1 LQQLL
6 WHNSV
11 VIMRKLSQTFFS
23 AQTGEKIDLMND
35 WEIGGTQNKWVCPSD
50 RHLQLRAQLKSGWS
64 VRTATARS
72 PTNAKQQNGG
82 ITEAEQEHIKA
93 VLARAEAG
101 RIIEQQ
107 RIGKMVDRLEKMRN
121 RANGNGVT
129 QCLICSTD
137 FGLLAS
143 KSYAAMCSDCRKY
156 VCQKN
161 CGVET
166 YDSTRRENVFL
177 CKICS
182 EHREVMWKKSGAWF
196 YKEVPN
202 YIKPTEDGD
211 IRSPPFHSKTWQH
224 HANAA
229 SSSNGGATS
238 HRHRQLPTPPDQN
251 TSRTKSPRPRITPS
265 WVKEKVQSSMSI
277 GSDDENASTS
287 EGEGFSSKDDLQK
300 ASMPAPRRSR
310 PQKHSS
316 LGKSSLQRYALGA
329 RGRIT
334 DTEES
339 GDSRHTT
346 PSTSPRHSPS
356 SFGDDL
362 SLNPSSLIASD
373 AKSID
378 SGVVPS
384 DHSALV
390 NAQLSISRSSV
401 LLPATTI
408 GSPTHALPPPKPV
421 EPATNNSP
429 QSRTPS
435 TSSSLMLPPVLPPA
449 EMELSQTGAIA
460 HSSSGIACSFPS
472 SGSSIPPPIPPR
484 NANAS
489 PLPDRRLSTASS
501 ASSANCSGTGV
512 TRLTSTN
519 PESMEHIK
527 QEEPTTSF
535 MSSPEDETTALHCNT
550 QSSVSSLS
558 QERLI
563 SLSKYQ
569 HHKQRSPFPWRSKS
583 KALVW
588 RVMSERMSST
598 QSSNSLRSVAC
609 QDEPIVRRA
618 ISGTELQ
625 PNSDE
630 SATTGTLGSIQFD
643 LLYLSDESQLR
654 IRLIRAKNLKAM
666 DKNGFSDPYV
676 KFYLIP
682 GAAKA
687 TKLASKTI
695 EKSLNPEW
703 NEEFTYYGISEE
715 DRLKKTLRI
724 TVLDRDRIGSDFLGE
739 TRVALKKLTPGQ
751 TKKFNMYLEHAMPVE
766 KAAVDSGRGKILV
779 GLVYNVQQGSLFVS
793 IKRCVELAGMDSTGF
808 SDPYVK
814 VSLIPVTS
822 KAHRQKT
829 SIKKRTLNPE
839 FNETLAFVV
848 PFKDLPKKTLQIAVY
863 DHDVGKQDDYIGGI
877 LLSASAKGDRQ
888 KQWIYC
894 MQNPGSPIDYWHRLE
909 LDS

>member
-1 LQQLL
+1 
-6 WHNSV
+6 
-11 VIMRKLSQTFFS
+11 
-23 AQTGEKIDLMND
+23 
-35 WEIGGTQNKWVCPSD
+35 
-50 RHLQLRAQLKSGWS
+50 
-64 VRTATARS
+64 
-72 PTNAKQQNGG
+72 
-82 ITEAEQEHIKA
+82 
-93 VLARAEAG
+93 
-101 RIIEQQ
+101 
-107 RIGKMVDRLEKMRN
+107 
-121 RANGNGVT
+121 
-129 QCLICSTD
+129 
-137 FGLLAS
+137 
-143 KSYAAMCSDCRKY
+143 
-156 VCQKN
+156 
-161 CGVET
+161 
-166 YDSTRRENVFL
+166 
-177 CKICS
+177 
-182 EHREVMWKKSGAWF
+182 MWKKSGAWF

-202 YIKPTEDGD
+202 YIKPTDNGD
-211 IRSPPFHSKTWQH
+211 IRSPPFHTKTWQH
-224 HANAA
+224 HTNA

-277 GSDDENASTS
+277 GTDDENASTS

-300 ASMPAPRRSR
+300 ASMPAPRRPR
-310 PQKHSS
+310 PQKHNS
-316 LGKSSLQRYALGA
+316 LGKSSLQRYAVGA

-378 SGVVPS
+378 SGVAPS
-384 DHSALV
+384 DHSALA
-390 NAQLSISRSSV
+390 NAQLSMSRSSV
-401 LLPATTI
+401 VLPATTI
-408 GSPTHALPPPKPV
+408 GSPTQALPPPMPV
-421 EPATNNSP
+421 EATTNNSP

-449 EMELSQTGAIA
+449 ETELSQIEESGDSRHTTPSTSPRHSPSSFGDDLSLNPSSLIASDAKSIDSGVAPSDHSALANAQLSMSRSSVVLPATTIGSPTQALPPPMPVEATTNNSPQSRTPSTSSSLMLPPVLPPAETELSQIGAIA

-501 ASSANCSGTGV
+501 ASSANRTGTGV
-512 TRLTSTN
+512 TRLTTVN
-519 PESMEHIK
+519 PENMEHIK

-535 MSSPEDETTALHCNT
+535 MSSPEDETKH
-550 QSSVSSLS
+550 
-558 QERLI
+558 LI

-569 HHKQRSPFPWRSKS
+569 HLKQRSPFPWRSKS

-588 RVMSERMSST
+588 RVMSERLSST

-630 SATTGTLGSIQFD
+630 PAAIGAPNSLFCFCVRRRAVRTLGSIQFD
-643 LLYLSDESQLR
+643 LLYLPDESQLH

-751 TKKFNMYLEHAMPVE
+751 PKKFNMYLEHAMPVE
-766 KAAVDSGRGKILV
+766 KPVDDGGRGKILV
-779 GLVYNVQQGSLFVS
+779 GLVYNVQQGSLFVT

-814 VSLIPVTS
+814 VALIPVTS

-909 LDS
+909 LES